1 MTASVRPD
9 GERQEQNT
17 VWLWIS
23 AWMTVASA
31 GDPTVVLAMGDGLVA
46 GPPAAVAPE
55 VAAAWVTSLADCLD
69 ERATDAYSV
78 TDRATPGETVKT
90 ARAKVGQL
98 RKEPADVVVV
108 TLGAQELADDQ
119 AQAEQLAGQL
129 ETLLT
134 EMRAPKQPTPVILV
148 GMVPPTLAQAGPD
161 DGERQSA
168 IDARTE
174 AWNAEVAKLARR
186 LPGVRHLDVWQDW
199 PRDGARQA
207 HTEKGWHLS
216 EQGHARVAA
225 AVCDAVVALKA
236 PPRKR

>member
-1 MTASVRPD
+1 M
-9 GERQEQNT
+9 
-17 VWLWIS
+17 WLLFS
-23 AWMTVASA
+23 AWMTAA
-31 GDPTVVLAMGDGLVA
+31 LAAPPTVVLAMGDGLVA

-69 ERATDAYSV
+69 ERSSGAYSV

-119 AQAEQLAGQL
+119 AKAEQLATQL

-134 EMRAPKQPTPVILV
+134 EMRAPKQPKPVILV
-148 GMVPPTLAQAGPD
+148 GMVPPTLSQAGPD
-161 DGERQSA
+161 DADRQVA

-174 AWNAEVAKLARR
+174 DWNAEVAKLARR
-186 LPGVRHLDVWQDW
+186 LPSVRHLDVWTDW
-199 PRDGARQA
+199 PRDADRA
-207 HTEKGWHLS
+207 THTEKGWHLS

-225 AVCDAVVALKA
+225 AVCDAVVALKTPA
-236 PPRKR
+236 RKRP